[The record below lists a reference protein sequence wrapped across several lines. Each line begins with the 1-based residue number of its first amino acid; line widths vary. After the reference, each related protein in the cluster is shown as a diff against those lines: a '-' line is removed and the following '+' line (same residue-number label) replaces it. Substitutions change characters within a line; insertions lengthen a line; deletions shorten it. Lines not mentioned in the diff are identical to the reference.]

1 MAGEHYSDG
10 NLKWS
15 VSMVPNFE
23 VEWLRKVLAEGSEPV
38 IIFIHQLLNFWD
50 SSHGKIAGK
59 IPDGYFIRNA
69 AEVVDVL
76 EQSRRVLAVFSGHYH
91 SGWYSERRGI
101 HYIVGKGMV
110 ENDAAHNAAGVVK
123 IDKNLNIFIEGLED
137 EPSRNLT
144 KSAFTSL

>member
-1 MAGEHYSDG
+1 MERLNGAGLRSG
-10 NLKWS
+10 
-15 VSMVPNFE
+15 V
-23 VEWLRKVLAEGSEPV
+23 LRKVTRRGIRTSDC
-38 IIFIHQLLNFWD
+38 FSFTSFLNHWD

-76 EQSRRVLAVFSGHYH
+76 EESRRVLAVFSGHYH

-101 HYIVGKGMV
+101 RYIVGKGMV
-110 ENDAAHNAAGVVK
+110 ENDAAHNARDVVR

-144 KSAFTSL
+144 KSALSSL

>member
-1 MAGEHYSDG
+1 M
-10 NLKWS
+10 
-15 VSMVPNFE
+15 
-23 VEWLRKVLAEGSEPV
+23 LAEGSEPV
-38 IIFIHQLLNFWD
+38 IVFIHQLLNFWD

-110 ENDAAHNAAGVVK
+110 ENDAAHNARVWSRLIK
-123 IDKNLNIFIEGLED
+123 ISIYFIEGLED
-137 EPSRNLT
+137 ETVSKPH
-144 KSAFTSL
+144 